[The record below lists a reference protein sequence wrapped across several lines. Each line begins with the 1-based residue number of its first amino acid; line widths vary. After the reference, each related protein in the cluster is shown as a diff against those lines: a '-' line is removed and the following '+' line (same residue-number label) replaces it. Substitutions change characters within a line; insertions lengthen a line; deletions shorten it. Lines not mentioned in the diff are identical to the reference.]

1 MRVFKD
7 RAKLYVQFL
16 DQKKKTKFKYQCRNE
31 LIYIRNFEAG
41 FASSF

>member
-7 RAKLYVQFL
+7 RAKLDVQFL
-16 DQKKKTKFKYQCRNE
+16 DQKKPKFKYQCRNE
-31 LIYIRNFEAG
+31 LIYNRNFEAG

>member
-16 DQKKKTKFKYQCRNE
+16 DQKKPKFKYQWRNE
-31 LIYIRNFEAG
+31 LMYIRNFEVG

>member
-7 RAKLYVQFL
+7 RAKLYLQFL
-16 DQKKKTKFKYQCRNE
+16 DQKNPKFKYHCRNE

>member
-7 RAKLYVQFL
+7 RAKLYVQL
-16 DQKKKTKFKYQCRNE
+16 IKKKKTKFKYQCRNE